1 MVDFAN
7 SNLCGASAE
16 MNDVF
21 KKLDQAAAD
30 IESKIDEAAS
40 TAAAAFASA
49 QTELNSLTAKL
60 QSIEIPQLPKLNLQ
74 AEIKALSELV
84 PGTPAYLSSL
94 ATITKEFGADL
105 AAAGKDL
112 DSLISS
118 GLSAITSGGNICN
131 VVPNIEKEA
140 GSTNPATEK
149 ATNVLQAATPPTT
162 ETVSKVTQNATVSET
177 VTQVK
182 QKTESYA
189 VTNQAPTED
198 RGAITVVKS
207 DKTIKTQ
214 SGGETKVVSAGS
226 GKTFSSDGGMVNKK
240 TSTRASI
247 PLAKLTSLGKDG
259 TFGDYYTYKV
269 TLPHEPIDKIRI
281 FLHFADLKRTEIVP
295 EKGSTKEKTLGTHYN
310 SFYGL
315 HAYAWIRTDA
325 VSGLGQSSTGS
336 QNIKING
343 KELLFSSPRPLL
355 DHPGNIVSITNEI
368 LNQKGT
374 YRVYGLHTPE
384 WSHPVAAG
392 SLFGPDTFRSDA
404 TSNKVF
410 GGYAAVISYTYYDNY
425 DPEPKS

>member
-94 ATITKEFGADL
+94 ATITKEFGTDL

-140 GSTNPATEK
+140 GSINPATEK
-149 ATNVLQAATPPTT
+149 ATNVLQAAVAPLT
-162 ETVSKVTQNATVSET
+162 ETVSTVTQNASITEQTEEIEVDVAAAQTPLKTET
-177 VTQVK
+177 TPLEEDAGAYSMVPEEQVK
-182 QKTESYA
+182 TISTA
-189 VTNQAPTED
+189 V
-198 RGAITVVKS
+198 
-207 DKTIKTQ
+207 
-214 SGGETKVVSAGS
+214 GETKVVSKKVEKAEDRKNVAPKS
-226 GKTFSSDGGMVNKK
+226 KSDGFTHRISREELIVKK
-240 TSTRASI
+240 SDI
-247 PLAKLTSLGKDG
+247 
-259 TFGDYYTYKV
+259 
-269 TLPHEPIDKIRI
+269 
-281 FLHFADLKRTEIVP
+281 
-295 EKGSTKEKTLGTHYN
+295 
-310 SFYGL
+310 
-315 HAYAWIRTDA
+315 
-325 VSGLGQSSTGS
+325 
-336 QNIKING
+336 
-343 KELLFSSPRPLL
+343 LFSSGVPDSDGLYTVQVELSHTPAFRP
-355 DHPGNIVSITNEI
+355 SITQYNLADNDVRTVKDIQGTAYSIYLKQSVHLNNSIKFSISCLCGHSKHNLTKTEDIDCQI
-368 LNQKGT
+368 L
-374 YRVYGLHTPE
+374 
-384 WSHPVAAG
+384 
-392 SLFGPDTFRSDA
+392 
-404 TSNKVF
+404 
-410 GGYAAVISYTYYDNY
+410 
-425 DPEPKS
+425 

>member
-140 GSTNPATEK
+140 GSINPATEK
-149 ATNVLQAATPPTT
+149 AINVLQAAVAPLT
-162 ETVSKVTQNATVSET
+162 ETVSTVTQNASITEQTEEIEVDVAAAQTPLKTET
-177 VTQVK
+177 TPLEEDAGAYSMVPEEQVK
-182 QKTESYA
+182 TISTA
-189 VTNQAPTED
+189 V
-198 RGAITVVKS
+198 
-207 DKTIKTQ
+207 
-214 SGGETKVVSAGS
+214 GETKVVSKKVEKAEDRKNVAPKS
-226 GKTFSSDGGMVNKK
+226 KSDGFTHRISREELIVKK
-240 TSTRASI
+240 SDI
-247 PLAKLTSLGKDG
+247 
-259 TFGDYYTYKV
+259 
-269 TLPHEPIDKIRI
+269 
-281 FLHFADLKRTEIVP
+281 
-295 EKGSTKEKTLGTHYN
+295 
-310 SFYGL
+310 
-315 HAYAWIRTDA
+315 
-325 VSGLGQSSTGS
+325 
-336 QNIKING
+336 
-343 KELLFSSPRPLL
+343 LFSSGVPDSDGLYTVQVELSHTPAFRP
-355 DHPGNIVSITNEI
+355 SITQYNLADNDVRTVKDIQGTAYRESYGIHGEI
-368 LNQKGT
+368 LDIHPNIKGIPNRGITMEGKVITFKTPYFPLGDHEGDLTSIT
-374 YRVYGLHTPE
+374 YTVRGNKKKPFAKTK
-384 WSHPVAAG
+384 AG
-392 SLFGPDTFRSDA
+392 SKRRNGTVTGRLISDKRYNKLFKGRQF
-404 TSNKVF
+404 K
-410 GGYAAVISYTYYDNY
+410 ITYMYRDNY
-425 DPEPKS
+425 DPEVET